1 MKPWMFKLSLIKSLR
16 QAQVPHPYLLELLEI
31 ISKAKKVVKLE
42 YEAYEPMA
50 KKKLKELC
58 NRLRVKWADLKNI
71 AIFHRLG
78 AVGPREASVIIA
90 VSSAHRKDS
99 LEAVQFAIDELKAT
113 VPIWKKELYED
124 GSEWKENKEC
134 FWTSKQE
141 MEIAANVDPSLVQ
154 ITASNDEINGRIN
167 QFIATKRADIDN
179 ANIMEFC
186 GEVTDDPNAGT
197 CARTNA
203 VLTKKR
209 DSKSH
214 LRKSVVANQVG
225 PSMTSVLDDRLSNL
239 ETAAGVN
246 PPSDPLPPIPKDVY
260 ERLKALEDRLLL
272 LERFSPDPGA
282 AKIDNTN
289 ERFDESAT
297 NSCVANRK
305 EEISKSLTQIND
317 EMQKL
322 KNELMMSK

>member
-1 MKPWMFKLSLIKSLR
+1 MFFIFFS
-16 QAQVPHPYLLELLEI
+16 
-31 ISKAKKVVKLE
+31 
-42 YEAYEPMA
+42 
-50 KKKLKELC
+50 
-58 NRLRVKWADLKNI
+58 
-71 AIFHRLG
+71 AI
-78 AVGPREASVIIA
+78 
-90 VSSAHRKDS
+90 SSAHRKDS

-141 MEIAANVDPSLVQ
+141 MEIAGNVDPSLVQ

-167 QFIATKRADIDN
+167 QFIAAKRADIDN

-186 GEVTDDPNAGT
+186 GEVTDDPNSGT

-214 LRKSVVANQVG
+214 LRKSVVANQKG

-246 PPSDPLPPIPKDVY
+246 PLPPIPKALCSRNFQNVKL
-260 ERLKALEDRLLL
+260 RLD
-272 LERFSPDPGA
+272 F
-282 AKIDNTN
+282 
-289 ERFDESAT
+289 
-297 NSCVANRK
+297 V
-305 EEISKSLTQIND
+305 EI
-317 EMQKL
+317 
-322 KNELMMSK
+322 

>member
-1 MKPWMFKLSLIKSLR
+1 M
-16 QAQVPHPYLLELLEI
+16 
-31 ISKAKKVVKLE
+31 
-42 YEAYEPMA
+42 
-50 KKKLKELC
+50 
-58 NRLRVKWADLKNI
+58 
-71 AIFHRLG
+71 
-78 AVGPREASVIIA
+78 
-90 VSSAHRKDS
+90 
-99 LEAVQFAIDELKAT
+99 
-113 VPIWKKELYED
+113 PIWKKERYED

-134 FWTSKQE
+134 FWTSSTKQE
-141 MEIAANVDPSLVQ
+141 TEIAGNVDPSLVQ

-167 QFIATKRADIDN
+167 QFIAAKRVDIDN

-186 GEVTDDPNAGT
+186 GDVTDDPNAGT

-214 LRKSVVANQVG
+214 LRKSVVANQMG

-246 PPSDPLPPIPKDVY
+246 PPSDSLPPIPKDVY

-272 LERFSPDPGA
+272 LERISPDPGA
-282 AKIDNTN
+282 AKIDSTN
-289 ERFDESAT
+289 ERFDESAL
-297 NSCVANRK
+297 NSCVEANRK

>member
-1 MKPWMFKLSLIKSLR
+1 M
-16 QAQVPHPYLLELLEI
+16 
-31 ISKAKKVVKLE
+31 
-42 YEAYEPMA
+42 
-50 KKKLKELC
+50 
-58 NRLRVKWADLKNI
+58 
-71 AIFHRLG
+71 
-78 AVGPREASVIIA
+78 
-90 VSSAHRKDS
+90 
-99 LEAVQFAIDELKAT
+99 
-113 VPIWKKELYED
+113 PIWKKELYED

-141 MEIAANVDPSLVQ
+141 MEIAGNVDPSLVQ

-167 QFIATKRADIDN
+167 QFIAAKRADIDN

-186 GEVTDDPNAGT
+186 GEVTDDPNAGGGS

-214 LRKSVVANQVG
+214 LRKSVVANQKG
-225 PSMTSVLDDRLSNL
+225 PSMTSVLDDRLNNL

-246 PPSDPLPPIPKDVY
+246 PTPSDPLPPIPKDVY
-260 ERLKALEDRLLL
+260 ERLKVLEDRLLL
-272 LERFSPDPGA
+272 LERISPDPGA
-282 AKIDNTN
+282 KIDTIN
-289 ERFDESAT
+289 ERFDESANNT
-297 NSCVANRK
+297 CVANRK

>member
-1 MKPWMFKLSLIKSLR
+1 M
-16 QAQVPHPYLLELLEI
+16 
-31 ISKAKKVVKLE
+31 
-42 YEAYEPMA
+42 
-50 KKKLKELC
+50 
-58 NRLRVKWADLKNI
+58 
-71 AIFHRLG
+71 
-78 AVGPREASVIIA
+78 
-90 VSSAHRKDS
+90 
-99 LEAVQFAIDELKAT
+99 
-113 VPIWKKELYED
+113 PIWKKELYED

-141 MEIAANVDPSLVQ
+141 MEIAGNVDPSLVQ

-167 QFIATKRADIDN
+167 QFIAAKRADIDN

-186 GEVTDDPNAGT
+186 GEVTDES

-214 LRKSVVANQVG
+214 LRKSVVANQKG

-246 PPSDPLPPIPKDVY
+246 PLPPIPKDVY

-272 LERFSPDPGA
+272 LERISPDPGA
-282 AKIDNTN
+282 KIYTTN
-289 ERFDESAT
+289 ERFDESANNT
-297 NSCVANRK
+297 CVANRK

-322 KNELMMSK
+322 KNELMVSK